1 MQQYQR
7 KSGRNLNN
15 ENGQKLRL
23 VKKFVFLNFNLYLCN
38 MKNEWNFR
46 KLLSSELNKFLIV
59 AFVVTLA
66 LFLYVRYVEGVKDL
80 F

>member
-15 ENGQKLRL
+15 NQKLRL

-66 LFLYVRYVEGVKDL
+66 LFLYVRYVEGIKDL

>member
-15 ENGQKLRL
+15 DQKLRL

-38 MKNEWNFR
+38 MKNEWDFR

-59 AFVVTLA
+59 VFVVTLA

>member
-7 KSGRNLNN
+7 KSGRNLN
-15 ENGQKLRL
+15 NGQKLRL

-59 AFVVTLA
+59 VFVVTLA

>member
-1 MQQYQR
+1 MEKR
-7 KSGRNLNN
+7 DFSEN
-15 ENGQKLRL
+15 ENVQKLRL

-59 AFVVTLA
+59 VFVVTLA

>member
-7 KSGRNLNN
+7 KSGGNLN
-15 ENGQKLRL
+15 NGQKLRL

>member
-7 KSGRNLNN
+7 KSGRNLN
-15 ENGQKLRL
+15 NGQKLRL

-66 LFLYVRYVEGVKDL
+66 LFLYVRYIEGVKDL

>member
-15 ENGQKLRL
+15 DQKLRL

-66 LFLYVRYVEGVKDL
+66 LFLYVRYVEGIKDL

>member
-59 AFVVTLA
+59 VFVVTLA

>member
-15 ENGQKLRL
+15 NQKLRL

>member
-1 MQQYQR
+1 
-7 KSGRNLNN
+7 
-15 ENGQKLRL
+15 
-23 VKKFVFLNFNLYLCN
+23 

-59 AFVVTLA
+59 VFVVTLA
-66 LFLYVRYVEGVKDL
+66 LVLYVRYVEGVKDL

>member
-7 KSGRNLNN
+7 KSGRNLN
-15 ENGQKLRL
+15 NGQKLRL

>member
-15 ENGQKLRL
+15 DQKLRL

>member
-15 ENGQKLRL
+15 DQKLRL

-59 AFVVTLA
+59 VFVVTLA
-66 LFLYVRYVEGVKDL
+66 LFLYVRYVEGIKDL

>member
-1 MQQYQR
+1 MEKR
-7 KSGRNLNN
+7 DFSEN
-15 ENGQKLRL
+15 ENDQKLRL

>member
-7 KSGRNLNN
+7 KIGRNLNN
-15 ENGQKLRL
+15 DQKLRL

>member
-15 ENGQKLRL
+15 DQKLRL

-66 LFLYVRYVEGVKDL
+66 LFLYVRYVEEVKDL

>member
-15 ENGQKLRL
+15 DQKLRL
-23 VKKFVFLNFNLYLCN
+23 VKKFVFLIFNLYLCN
-38 MKNEWNFR
+38 MKNEWDFR

-59 AFVVTLA
+59 VFVVTLA

>member
-1 MQQYQR
+1 
-7 KSGRNLNN
+7 
-15 ENGQKLRL
+15 
-23 VKKFVFLNFNLYLCN
+23 
-38 MKNEWNFR
+38 MKNEWNIR

-59 AFVVTLA
+59 VFVVTLA

>member
-15 ENGQKLRL
+15 DQKLRL

-59 AFVVTLA
+59 VFVVTLA
-66 LFLYVRYVEGVKDL
+66 LFLYVRYVEEVKDL